1 MVFDYSNSN
10 LANMINIFR
19 CKNKGDGK
27 RGPYNGSQP
36 WNFDLED
43 EGLFRSAVWQG
54 YLDASRTF
62 VKIKHTQDCRYA
74 FNNLASSI
82 QKYFKDEENFDH
94 SKWCIAFINDIQE
107 YNEYEARY
115 GQAQKVVNMAFKYLY
130 CCKGADKYRDK
141 FEYCHM
147 PLDQF
152 TLAWLFS
159 EGGKFYAGWS
169 YLKEDVYNETQSK
182 IKEILGDNI
191 IGKGFVIWEEMQKQY
206 VDLEKNYHGQ
216 KKI

>member
-1 MVFDYSNSN
+1 MVFNFSNSN

-27 RGPYNGSQP
+27 RGPFYNGSQP
-36 WNFDLED
+36 WEFDLKN

-62 VKIKHTQDCRYA
+62 VKIKHTNDRRDA

-82 QKYFKDEENFDH
+82 HKYFKGEDIFRH
-94 SKWCIAFINDIQE
+94 SEWCEKFIKDVQK

-130 CCKGADKYRDK
+130 CCEGADKLRDK

-159 EGGKFYAGWS
+159 EGGKFYVGWS
-169 YLKEDVYNETQSK
+169 YFKKDIYKETQNK

-191 IGKGFVIWEEMQKQY
+191 IGKEFVIWEEMQKQY
-206 VDLEKNYHGQ
+206 VDLEKNFHRE
-216 KKI
+216 